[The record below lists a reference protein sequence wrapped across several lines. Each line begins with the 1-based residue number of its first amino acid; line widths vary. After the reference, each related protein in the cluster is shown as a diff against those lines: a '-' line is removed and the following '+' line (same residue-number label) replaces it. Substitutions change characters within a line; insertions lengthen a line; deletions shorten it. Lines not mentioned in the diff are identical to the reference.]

1 MDQEQYIAS
10 RVDDQQQW
18 YSRKSG
24 INKKYHV
31 WSRGLI
37 IGLSAIIPLG
47 AGFMLEGDK
56 GDYMKFVIALLG
68 TAVAVISGISAM
80 MKFHEKWMMYRSTAE
95 ALLHE
100 KYIFLTGT
108 ESYHQQEEPFQ
119 LFVQRVESL
128 LGDEHANWNETMK
141 KTG

>member
-1 MDQEQYIAS
+1 MDQEQYIAN

-18 YSRKSG
+18 YGRKSS

-47 AGFMLEGDK
+47 AGFMLDGDR
-56 GDYMKFVIALLG
+56 GEYMKFIIALLG
-68 TAVAVISGISAM
+68 TIVAILSGISAM
-80 MKFHEKWMMYRSTAE
+80 MKFHEKWITYRSTAE

-108 ESYHQQEEPFQ
+108 GRYQQQEEPFQ

-128 LGDEHANWNETMK
+128 LGDEHGNWNETMK